1 MKGFIGWAIIW
12 AVISTVYAVYTF
24 KNREKIME
32 KDHVDMS
39 FIRHRVA
46 VVSMATLVSVS
57 IVMSVVQAQSL
68 QTNLYT
74 SEESYHYDLCA
85 LEGSQSTHKDIFCI
99 QEDEN
104 FTYCY
109 KAPDGYYVI
118 DKISTTEYKVRIDD
132 SGKYPPRIQYHRYVL
147 KNPKCWQSYF
157 LPDTKIWG
165 PPTTRN
171 SLVVIYIPKG
181 SMVSNYNIDFK

>member
-68 QTNLYT
+68 QTNLYR
-74 SEESYHYDLCA
+74 SEESYHYDLYA

-99 QEDEN
+99 QEDDS

-118 DKISTTEYKVRIDD
+118 GKISTTEYKVRIDD

-147 KNPKCWQSYF
+147 KNPDSWQSYF
-157 LPDTKIWG
+157 LLNTKISRPSIEG
-165 PPTTRN
+165 N

-181 SMVSNYNIDFK
+181 SMVSN

>member
-1 MKGFIGWAIIW
+1 
-12 AVISTVYAVYTF
+12 
-24 KNREKIME
+24 
-32 KDHVDMS
+32 MS
-39 FIRHRVA
+39 SIRHRVA
-46 VVSMATLVSVS
+46 VVSMATLISVT

-99 QEDEN
+99 QGDES

-118 DKISTTEYKVRIDD
+118 DKISTAEYKVRIDE

-147 KNPKCWQSYF
+147 KNPNSWQSYL
-157 LPDTKIWG
+157 LPGTKISRPSIG
-165 PPTTRN
+165 GN
-171 SLVVIYIPKG
+171 LSVVIYIPKG
-181 SMVSNYNIDFK
+181 SMISN